1 MSTGCSNSSILK
13 CKCPFIR
20 HSSGKCLFEIVGHAL
35 RILSEASIP
44 ILQRWG
50 QYVKG
55 EWKWC
60 PCDDF
65 KIGRLFP
72 PKISKKNSWKLHQI
86 QLTHNSKETKF
97 DEYREFASN
106 LRIIRIIMDLRWN
119 FEYMN
124 LVIFHMTFAAS
135 WPISRMRIRFESSA
149 IL

>member
-1 MSTGCSNSSILK
+1 MQIKIAIKRLTGLTAFVIHHIPNVSSGCSNSSILK

-20 HSSGKCLFEIVGHAL
+20 HSSRKCLFEIVGHAL
-35 RILSEASIP
+35 RILSEASIS

-72 PKISKKNSWKLHQI
+72 PKISKKYLETS
-86 QLTHNSKETKF
+86 THTI
-97 DEYREFASN
+97 D
-106 LRIIRIIMDLRWN
+106 
-119 FEYMN
+119 
-124 LVIFHMTFAAS
+124 
-135 WPISRMRIRFESSA
+135 P
-149 IL
+149 